1 MTLHERL
8 VDVPNIDSIDTDV
21 YCYQIDT
28 IVIGLIPKCFS
39 GRHFYIPGLQ
49 KTLFQ
54 NTWKTQKGVFLY

>member
-28 IVIGLIPKCFS
+28 IVIGLIPKCLR

-54 NTWKTQKGVFLY
+54 NT

>member
-39 GRHFYIPGLQ
+39 GGHFYIPGLQ

-54 NTWKTQKGVFLY
+54 NTWKAQKGVFLY